1 MKEKRNR
8 KQTTVDLYKPAK
20 KTYTTKI
27 IQYPSRGNT
36 VPQASFT
43 LLIKI
48 NIVTT
53 SYNKL

>member
-8 KQTTVDLYKPAK
+8 EQTTVDLYKPAK